1 MPRSEISD
9 ANSGGDCSNATII
22 ALTIPDNGSCS
33 ASNISLLFK
42 VKLRGTPSA
51 RLRPRTSISINSSPG

>member
-9 ANSGGDCSNATII
+9 ASSGGACSKATIM
-22 ALTIPDNGSCS
+22 ALTIPVNGSRK
-33 ASNISLLFK
+33 ASSISLLFK

-51 RLRPRTSISINSSPG
+51 KLRPRTSISNTSSPG